1 MTQNI
6 YRIIG
11 AIFISLSGIFYTAE
25 RIAER
30 LSVAVTDAGLA
41 SAGTSTS
48 GMMNYPGFFDNFF
61 VWFFFLIG
69 LILIVIGVLK
79 RE

>member
-1 MTQNI
+1 MTH
-6 YRIIG
+6 RILG
-11 AIFISLSGIFYTAE
+11 AIFISLSGIFFTAE

-30 LSVAVTDAGLA
+30 LSVAVRDAGFA
-41 SAGTSTS
+41 SAGMSTP
-48 GMMNYPGFFDNFF
+48 GMMHYPGFFNNFF

-69 LILIVIGVLK
+69 LILIAIGVFK